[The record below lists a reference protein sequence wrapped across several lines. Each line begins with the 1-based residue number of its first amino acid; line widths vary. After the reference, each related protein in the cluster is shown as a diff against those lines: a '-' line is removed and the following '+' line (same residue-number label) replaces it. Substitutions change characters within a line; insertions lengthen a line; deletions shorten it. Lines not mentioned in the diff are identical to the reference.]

1 MVSYLCIADSVCSH
15 PLYLTIFNPTSP
27 LSIFPDLLLCD
38 SLLIFTWTEYYMAFG
53 LELSVGTLWLFH
65 WCIDMTVTVS
75 LRIHQ
80 WPTVHHRRK
89 VIIKPS
95 PSRDWVLTGAMP
107 AVGTCCEICVCNGSI
122 MLSRLLYAPF
132 FPPSSSY
139 LVFSEPS
146 RGEIEMSCFGLSIKP
161 SLFSYPEQPR
171 VCSNPFT
178 AKTSFSD

>member
-1 MVSYLCIADSVCSH
+1 MVSYMCIADSVCSH

-38 SLLIFTWTEYYMAFG
+38 SLLIFTWTEYYMTFG

-80 WPTVHHRRK
+80 WPTVHHRKK

-95 PSRDWVLTGAMP
+95 PSRDWVLTGPVHLLRDLCLQWLYHALKV
-107 AVGTCCEICVCNGSI
+107 ALCTL
-122 MLSRLLYAPF
+122 LSTFQFL
-132 FPPSSSY
+132 SG
-139 LVFSEPS
+139 VFWAFEGWN
-146 RGEIEMSCFGLSIKP
+146 RDV
-161 SLFSYPEQPR
+161 LFWTEH
-171 VCSNPFT
+171 
-178 AKTSFSD
+178 